1 MNINSIKRFLYYSM
15 ELLILIDFLMMA
27 IIYDYRKISEIE
39 LVANFV
45 FMLWL
50 FAFYEVLEKPLYK
63 KLYKKMVKNRNE

>member
-1 MNINSIKRFLYYSM
+1 MNINSVKKFLYYSM
-15 ELLILIDFLMMA
+15 ELLILFDFLMMA

>member
-1 MNINSIKRFLYYSM
+1 MNINSLKKFLYYSM
-15 ELLILIDFLMMA
+15 ELLILIDFLMIA
-27 IIYDYRKISEIE
+27 IIYDYHKISEIE

-50 FAFYEVLEKPLYK
+50 FAFYEVLEKPVYK